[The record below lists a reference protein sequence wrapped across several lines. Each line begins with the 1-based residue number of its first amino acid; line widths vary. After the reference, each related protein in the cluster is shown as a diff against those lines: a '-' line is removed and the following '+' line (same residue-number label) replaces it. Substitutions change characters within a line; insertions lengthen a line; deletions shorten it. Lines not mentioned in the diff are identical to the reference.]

1 MQYINCKAYAQE
13 ILDEVKASKPKKKL
27 WIISMG
33 DDPAS
38 KAYIK
43 GKLKDCEY
51 CGIRVEH
58 LQPKD
63 QEAMILQI
71 CSGNRIPLVGGIIV
85 QLPLPDDI
93 DENECV
99 DRIVP
104 EKDVDGFHPKSRFKP
119 CTPEGIVFLLQ
130 KELGALEGKSA
141 LIIGKG
147 KLVGLP
153 LSQMLLQEGCTV
165 TIAHSRTRNLDALLS
180 SGYDIIVSAVGK
192 AKLIDLQKCKADIV
206 VDVGINRDENGKMC
220 GDCFNFAPDDGS
232 NMKVTSVPGGVG
244 LLTRAIL
251 MHHMMKGENNG
262 KV

>member
-1 MQYINCKAYAQE
+1 MKKVDCKGYAQQ
-13 ILDEVKASKPKKKL
+13 ILDEVKASKPRKRL

-33 DDPAS
+33 DNPAS

-51 CGIRVEH
+51 CGITAEH
-58 LQPKD
+58 LRPTSVQSLI
-63 QEAMILQI
+63 QYIR
-71 CSGNRIPLVGGIIV
+71 CGNNLPYVGGMIV
-85 QLPLPDDI
+85 QLPLPDGI
-93 DENECV
+93 SENRFIEE
-99 DRIVP
+99 IAP
-104 EKDVDGFHPKSRFKP
+104 EKDVDGFGIKSRFKP

-165 TIAHSRTRNLDALLS
+165 TIAHSRTKNLDSFLS

-192 AKLIDLQKCKADIV
+192 AKLVDLQKCKADIV
-206 VDVGINRDENGKMC
+206 VDVGINYDDNGKMC
-220 GDCFNFAPDDGS
+220 GDCFNFVADDDS
-232 NMKVTSVPGGVG
+232 DMRVTTVPGGVG

-251 MHHMMKGENNG
+251 MRHMMEE
-262 KV
+262 